1 MSTNIN
7 KEDVMDKTKSLT
19 TQNRRNVT
27 PVCSICED
35 EGKVVVSVE
44 MPGVDKKDIDIRI
57 EGNELVISGK
67 RSEDNRE
74 GTYLLR
80 ERRSGDFRKTF
91 TVDESID
98 HDHVDGKLVNGLLTL
113 TLKIKEAARPRR
125 IAIA

>member
-1 MSTNIN
+1 
-7 KEDVMDKTKSLT
+7 MDKTKSLT